1 MGVFTWPMRI
11 ASLDGEKAYDMEA
24 VVDTGTSFSIVP
36 ARLLRDLGIV
46 PTRKG
51 VFYLADD
58 RSCGMGRGRSTDHS
72 GRDIGRDSGDFRRR
86 RRRASARRRHSPNT
100 TAWG

>member
-11 ASLDGEKAYDMEA
+11 ASLDGENAHDMEA

-58 RSCGMGRGRSTDHS
+58 RPMEWDVGTDHS
-72 GRDIGRDSGDFRRR
+72 RRDIGSDPGDFRRR
-86 RRRASARRRHSPNT
+86 RRRASVGRRHSPDT
-100 TAWG
+100 TARG